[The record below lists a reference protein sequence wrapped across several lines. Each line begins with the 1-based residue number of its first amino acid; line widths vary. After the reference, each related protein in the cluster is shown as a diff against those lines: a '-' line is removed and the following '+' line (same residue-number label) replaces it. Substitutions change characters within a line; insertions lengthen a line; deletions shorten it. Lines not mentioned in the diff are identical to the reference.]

1 MRVIA
6 NRADIE
12 AGLAGLLAL
21 EPGFA
26 RALDMVGEVPLRRK
40 AGGFGDLLEAIV
52 SQQVSVA
59 SAAAISARMR
69 AAGLWQAAAIGAAS
83 EAELRAAGLSRP
95 KLRYVRALA
104 RAGLDFAA
112 LERAPDAEV
121 MEALTAITGIGR
133 WSAEIYLLQSLGRA
147 DVFPAGDLALQEAA
161 RLLFELPARPGER
174 EMRAMA
180 APWAPE
186 RAIAARLLWA
196 YYGAMKKREGIS

>member
-40 AGGFGDLLEAIV
+40 AGGFADLLEAII

-69 AAGLWQAAAIGAAS
+69 AAGLWEAAAIGAAR

-95 KLRYVRALA
+95 KVRYVRALA

-112 LERAPDAEV
+112 LERAPDDQV
-121 MEALTAITGIGR
+121 MEALMAITGIGR

-180 APWAPE
+180 AGWSPE

-196 YYGAMKKREGIS
+196 YYGVVKKREGIS